1 MKRGKSGVAIAVIL
15 VAAML
20 LTFAFAAC
28 QVQFQL
34 KFVVDGEVYHTID
47 TNGEEA
53 VTLPADPTKDGYI
66 FDGWYWDEDI
76 WAQPFTAESLLTVK
90 LTGNM
95 SVYAKWLNEDVTKRD
110 YAVTFD
116 TMGYGEVE
124 SQRVLYG
131 TLATKP
137 TAPERPG
144 YALVGW
150 YREADLTTVWNFR
163 VDTVTE
169 DTTLY
174 AKWVPSSDAA
184 GCAVIDSGEMTMDGK
199 TLSIELPNA
208 QTTFAFGEQL
218 TVSPYAQYE
227 VSTDLAGKDVI
238 PSATVELEEGDNVFY
253 IQIVSGTGSNR
264 DQYKAVVRRREIY
277 TVTYNF
283 GGGAADATEQVEE
296 DQLAPSKDASREG
309 YTFGG
314 WQHQGEAW
322 DFAADKVVGDMTL
335 TAVWNANGY
344 QVTFD
349 SAGGNEIDA
358 AEVTFG
364 EGFTLEVPTRLG
376 YTFGGWKTEDEV
388 LLTDGEGIGVG
399 AWDIAADTALT
410 ATWTVNTYN
419 IEYNNMDGALNAESN
434 PASYTIEDD
443 DITLAAPT
451 KTGYTFVGWTSDEAG
466 EKQVTTLD
474 TSACEDVE
482 LWAQWTVNSYTATF
496 VADGETVDEVEFTVE
511 DEALTE
517 PTVPSKV
524 GYTGEWQEYD
534 IVADDITVEAVYT
547 AIVYGIEYVGLE
559 DGTHSNESEYTIE
572 RETIVLQDA
581 SRVGYDFVGWYDGE
595 QEVTE
600 IASGSHGDKTLTA
613 KWQAITYTI
622 SYEGLA
628 DGTHSNASE
637 YTIESATIVLQEAS
651 RVGYDFVGWYDG
663 EQEVTEIASG
673 STGDKTLT
681 AKWQAITYTISYDGL
696 MNGTHSNVS
705 EYTIESET
713 IVLQDASRVGYDFVG
728 WYDGEQEVTEIA
740 SGSHGDRTLTA
751 KWQAIGYTI
760 AYEGLADGTHSN
772 VSEYTIESET
782 IVLQDASR
790 VGYDFVGW
798 YDGEQEVTE
807 IASGSTGDKTLT
819 AKWQAI
825 TYTISYDGLMNGTHS
840 NVSEYTIESE
850 TIVLQ
855 DASRVGYDF
864 VGWYDGEQEVTEIA
878 SGSHGDMT
886 LTAKWQAI
894 VYDITYEYD
903 DTIGDVAEGDAL
915 KESYTIEDDFD
926 FISLECFTEG
936 YHFAGWYTEKDLGTG
951 EQVTGVELGTIGDIT
966 VYAHWGLEVYDI
978 TYIGADGVTSTNP
991 VNYTIESETFTITAL
1006 TKVGY
1011 TFDGWF
1017 EDDACEVVADT
1028 TIETGTTGDLVF
1040 YASWTPIEYT
1050 IEYNLYGGGYSGEAS
1065 PGTYTIETGAELVDP
1080 VLDGS
1085 FFVGW
1090 YDAAEG
1096 GAVVTSI
1103 EVGEVG
1109 NKTLY
1114 ARWLTFDSEGGSEIT
1129 GGVSYSADG
1138 VTEPQAP
1145 TLDWYDFGG
1154 WYLDETFEDEY
1165 DFALPSTSMTV
1176 HALWIPTEY
1185 EIEYVLGGGEN
1196 APSNPA
1202 TYNVEDEVVFADAS
1216 REGYTFNGWYGNA
1229 QFTTEQVTGI
1239 TVGSHGK
1246 VTVFASFSIN
1256 QYTISFE
1263 TGGGT
1268 TVSEITQDYG
1278 TAVSAPAQPSKTGYE
1293 FVGWYESAPSEL
1305 YNFTTMPARDF
1316 TLYAAWELVTY
1327 DIIYNLDGGINGA
1340 NPSGYTIESATIE
1353 LADAAK
1359 RGYEFVGWFS
1369 DSGLGVEV
1377 TSIEAGSHG
1386 DVELFA
1392 GWEVIEYDITYH
1404 LPDGATHS
1412 NPDFYTVETDITSFE
1427 DGVKTGYTFDG
1438 WFADADLEQR
1448 VTSYG
1453 GGAIGAIELWAG
1465 FTANEYTVWLDGKE
1479 QAAYTIDFDLGG
1491 AEGNVPA
1498 QVVTAEVG
1506 LTVPEAPQWEGR
1518 VFAGWYDNA
1527 ECEGLPYDF
1536 SGTVTTSRTLYAK
1549 WVVPQGTPVAVGGEY
1564 SAAIDGT
1571 AMHKVSVVPLVS
1583 GNVTLTTTGSIDTI
1597 AWLYDAE
1604 GNLLK
1609 ANDDG
1614 GADGSNF
1621 LIVYNMTAGQEYVLE
1636 FRGYSRAASG
1646 TATLTVAGRTE
1657 AADGGTASDVSGS
1670 KVVTFDGEFTLPVP
1684 AERDNWLFRGWA
1696 DEDGVMYTDAT
1707 GAGIRVW
1714 DKAEETVLVSVWEA
1728 DGFTVSFVTG
1738 QGTPVE
1744 EVVLPYGA
1752 RLDVNEYVTTRD
1764 GYSFVGWFESS
1775 ADADPYDAS
1784 TMPDHDVTLYAKWT
1798 TYNLDNIKYDETLK
1812 AVSSLRTP
1820 TAEDFGATCFDTD
1833 DRQVEVTVSASG
1845 ELVAGT
1851 TVTLRLTATSGGKT
1865 RTATIRDVKV
1875 YGAPTIEVTDRKDYF
1890 NLGDGLSAEWF
1901 GASGADTYGEPTT
1914 IEVYVDGEYAPGD
1927 VVTVVI
1933 DSVDPAGNVT
1943 SESVTDVR
1951 VYGDPTI
1958 EYDISAAGISAFYD
1972 GSEPALGATAAD
1984 SFGEQL
1990 EVETALLAPIPS
2002 GGTATVN
2009 ISGTTLRSYTFTA
2022 LKSGNVKIYTTSSLD
2037 TYGYLYYNGSSVAS
2051 DDDDGDGNN
2060 FSLTYNVTAGREY
2073 TVKVRGHNSGTRG
2086 TATLHVEGAI
2096 ESDDLQLEYS
2106 DEIGSISDLTAYE
2119 GETIDITF
2127 TATDAKGNIS
2137 ALTVEDVKVYGAPV
2151 VEDIAKEDFKVSD
2164 PITVETLGASAT
2176 DTFGEA
2182 ASVTAEA
2189 VEGTQAAGGTMTWR
2203 VTATDAVGN
2212 VTTRDFTVW
2221 VYGDVTIVADDNA
2234 FSNSCEPTPD
2244 TLGVTAKDSFG
2255 TALDVTLNLVEGEL
2269 VGGDEVTYTATATD
2283 AAGNTAT
2290 ETFTF
2295 RVYDVDDIELTYDAF
2310 STDIIKLS
2318 SAGEEFSASATDS
2331 FGEEC
2336 AITVE
2341 RADGGALTAGE
2352 VQSVVVV
2359 ATDAAGNRKVSEPIS
2374 GVSVYDLPVIEYVRD
2389 QWYVEDGEDVT
2400 FNFTATDSFGNEVYA
2415 DVAVEEQTE
2424 DYVYVL
2430 VTATDDAGN
2439 TAAWE
2444 GQLRIVPAGGS
2455 WLVLYVGD
2463 EYFGDSVVEYGENYQ
2478 LPIAGGGYGY
2488 EWSLDGVKLTDEKGN
2503 SLAPWNKT
2511 SGKYTLTASGPILIT
2526 YKVTYVLD
2534 GGVNAASN
2542 PSSYTVLTLGGAGGS
2557 IALADPNKVLLDYA
2571 SNGDGSFEVTQ
2582 NIYTFLG
2589 WYKDASFEQEVT
2601 SLTLDLGDVTL
2612 YAKWSEPVLQ
2622 TSTVQVYT
2630 REGDYI
2636 YFGEYPQTLKADN
2649 VTVGDVADE
2658 DGYYLGSDGERYAK
2672 VVADPDDSGYTFSDG
2687 SAVTEGSTYYFKVE
2701 PIRWR
2706 ILSESDGSAFILADG
2721 IIANKAYDAGED
2733 NNYKNSDIRA
2743 WLNGEFLNTAFG
2755 EVAQSLIEMTEVD
2768 NSVYSTGYS
2777 SNQYACENTFDKVFL
2792 LSYREVVNS
2801 DYGFSSNSSTYDTA
2815 RRMTVSDYARST
2827 GAYMYTG
2834 SDYFGCG
2841 YWWLRSPGNYKSFF
2855 ARYVYRHGGYVSDG
2869 YFGSVYR
2876 DGNGVVPALNINIL

>member
-376 YTFGGWKTEDEV
+376 YTFGGWKTEDEA
-388 LLTDGEGIGVG
+388 LLTDGEGVGVG

-419 IEYNNMDGALNAESN
+419 IEYKNMDGALNAESN

-451 KTGYTFVGWTSDEAG
+451 KTGYTFVGWTSDESG
-466 EKQVTTLD
+466 EEAVTTLD

-559 DGTHSNESEYTIE
+559 DGTHSNASEYTIE
-572 RETIVLQDA
+572 SATIVLQDA
-581 SRVGYDFVGWYDGE
+581 SRVGYDFVGWYDDE
-595 QEVTE
+595 QKVTE
-600 IASGSHGDKTLTA
+600 IASGS
-613 KWQAITYTI
+613 Y
-622 SYEGLA
+622 
-628 DGTHSNASE
+628 
-637 YTIESATIVLQEAS
+637 
-651 RVGYDFVGWYDG
+651 
-663 EQEVTEIASG
+663 
-673 STGDKTLT
+673 
-681 AKWQAITYTISYDGL
+681 
-696 MNGTHSNVS
+696 
-705 EYTIESET
+705 
-713 IVLQDASRVGYDFVG
+713 
-728 WYDGEQEVTEIA
+728 
-740 SGSHGDRTLTA
+740 GDR
-751 KWQAIGYTI
+751 
-760 AYEGLADGTHSN
+760 
-772 VSEYTIESET
+772 
-782 IVLQDASR
+782 
-790 VGYDFVGW
+790 
-798 YDGEQEVTE
+798 
-807 IASGSTGDKTLT
+807 
-819 AKWQAI
+819 
-825 TYTISYDGLMNGTHS
+825 
-840 NVSEYTIESE
+840 
-850 TIVLQ
+850 
-855 DASRVGYDF
+855 
-864 VGWYDGEQEVTEIA
+864 
-878 SGSHGDMT
+878 T

-991 VNYTIESETFTITAL
+991 VNYTIESETFTIAAL

-1096 GAVVTSI
+1096 GALVTSI

-1239 TVGSHGK
+1239 AKGSHGK

-1293 FVGWYESAPSEL
+1293 FVGWYESDPSEL
-1305 YNFTTMPARDF
+1305 YVFTTMPARDF

-1327 DIIYNLDGGINGA
+1327 DIVYNLDGGVNGA

-1353 LADAAK
+1353 LADATK
-1359 RGYEFVGWFS
+1359 RGYEFLGWFS

-1377 TSIEAGSHG
+1377 TSIEAGSYG
-1386 DVELFA
+1386 DIELFA

-1404 LPDGATHS
+1404 LPDGATHA
-1412 NPDFYTVETDITSFE
+1412 NPETYTVETDITSFE
-1427 DGVKTGYTFDG
+1427 GGVKTGYTFDG

-1536 SGTVTTSRTLYAK
+1536 SGTVTSSRTLYAK

-1752 RLDVNEYVTTRD
+1752 RLDVNEYVTARD

-1812 AVSSLRTP
+1812 SVSSLRTP

-1851 TVTLRLTATSGGKT
+1851 TVTLRLTATAGGKT

-1933 DSVDPAGNVT
+1933 DSVDPAGNVM

-1951 VYGDPTI
+1951 VYGAPTI

-1972 GSEPALGATAAD
+1972 GSEPALGAIAMD

-1990 EVETALLAPIPS
+1990 EVETALFDPIPS

-2022 LKSGNVKIYTTSSLD
+2022 LKSGDVKIYTTSSLD
-2037 TYGYLYYNGSSVAS
+2037 TYGYLYYNGTSVAS
-2051 DDDDGDGNN
+2051 SNGYFVVGKDFG
-2060 FSLTYNVTAGREY
+2060 LTYNVTAGKEY
-2073 TVKVRGHNSGTRG
+2073 TVKVRGYTSGESG

-2096 ESDDLQLEYS
+2096 ESDDLQLEY
-2106 DEIGSISDLTAYE
+2106 GSISDLTAYA
-2119 GETIDITF
+2119 GQTIGITF
-2127 TATDAKGNIS
+2127 TATDAKGNVS
-2137 ALTVEDVKVYGAPV
+2137 ALTVEDVKVYGAPA

-2164 PITVETLGASAT
+2164 PITVEMLGASAT

-2182 ASVTAEA
+2182 ASVTVEA
-2189 VEGTQAAGGTMTWR
+2189 VEGTQIAGGTMTWR
-2203 VTATDAVGN
+2203 VSATDAVGN

-2221 VYGDVTIVADDNA
+2221 VYGDVTIVAEDNA
-2234 FSNSCEPTPD
+2234 FSNSYEPTPD
-2244 TLGVTAKDSFG
+2244 ALGVTAKDSFG
-2255 TALDVTLNLVEGEL
+2255 TALDVTLGLVDGGL

-2310 STDIIKLS
+2310 STNIIKLS

-2336 AITVE
+2336 AIAIE
-2341 RADGGALTAGE
+2341 SADGGALTAGE

-2424 DYVYVL
+2424 DYIYVL

-2439 TAAWE
+2439 TATWE
-2444 GQLRIVPAGGS
+2444 GQLTILSEPRSYLILTVDGEQ
-2455 WLVLYVGD
+2455 VG
-2463 EYFGDSVVEYGENYQ
+2463 YATVKSGEAYQ
-2478 LPIAGGGYGY
+2478 LPTLPGYDFRG
-2488 EWSLDGVKLTDEKGN
+2488 WQLDGADVTDESGN
-2503 SLAPWNKT
+2503 SLAPWDKA
-2511 SGKYTLTASGPILIT
+2511 SGAYTLTADADLIT
-2526 YKVTYVLD
+2526 YAVTYDLD
-2534 GGVNAASN
+2534 GGVNAESN
-2542 PSSYTVLTLGGAGGS
+2542 QLSYTILTLGGADGS
-2557 IALADPNKVLLDYA
+2557 IALADPSKKGEILSYT
-2571 SNGDGSFEVTQ
+2571 SNGDGSFEVAQ
-2582 NIYTFLG
+2582 NVYTFLG
-2589 WYKDASFEQEVT
+2589 WYKDPSFEQKVT

-2612 YAKWSEPVLQ
+2612 YAKWSDQPTAQ
-2622 TSTVQVYT
+2622 TEMVQVVYT

-2636 YFGEYPQTLKADN
+2636 YFGEYPQTLKADD

-2672 VVADPDDSGYTFSDG
+2672 VVADPNERDYTFSNG
-2687 SAVTEGSTYYFKVE
+2687 SKVTEGSTYYFKVE

-2721 IIANKAYDAGED
+2721 IIANHYYHHTSSSTTIEGETVYA
-2733 NNYKNSDIRA
+2733 NNYKHSDIRE

-2755 EVAQSLIEMTEVD
+2755 EVAQGIIETTEVD
-2768 NSVYSTGYS
+2768 NSVYSTRYN
-2777 SNQYACENTFDKVFL
+2777 SNLCACENTFDKVFL
-2792 LSYREVVNS
+2792 LSRREATNS
-2801 DYGFSSNSSTYDTA
+2801 EYGFSSDYDDDTA
-2815 RRMTVSDYARST
+2815 RQMTVSDYARST
-2827 GAYMYTG
+2827 GAYMFQSWKG
-2834 SDYFGCG
+2834 FDCG
-2841 YWWLRSPGNYKSFF
+2841 YWWLRSPY
-2855 ARYVYRHGGYVSDG
+2855 GGDSYNASHVDYYGRADSD
-2869 YFGSVYR
+2869 YFGSVYKG
-2876 DGNGVVPALNINIL
+2876 DYGVVPALNIIL

>member
-1 MKRGKSGVAIAVIL
+1 MKRTKSRVAIAVVL
-15 VAAML
+15 AAAML

-364 EGFTLEVPTRLG
+364 EEFTLEVPTRLG
-376 YTFGGWKTEDEV
+376 YTFGGWKTEDEA
-388 LLTDGEGIGVG
+388 LLTDGEGVGVG

-419 IEYNNMDGALNAESN
+419 IEYNNMGGALNAESN

-466 EKQVTTLD
+466 EEAVTTLD

-524 GYTGEWQEYD
+524 GYTGKWEEYD

-559 DGTHSNESEYTIE
+559 D
-572 RETIVLQDA
+572 
-581 SRVGYDFVGWYDGE
+581 
-595 QEVTE
+595 
-600 IASGSHGDKTLTA
+600 
-613 KWQAITYTI
+613 
-622 SYEGLA
+622 
-628 DGTHSNASE
+628 
-637 YTIESATIVLQEAS
+637 
-651 RVGYDFVGWYDG
+651 
-663 EQEVTEIASG
+663 
-673 STGDKTLT
+673 
-681 AKWQAITYTISYDGL
+681 
-696 MNGTHSNVS
+696 GTHSNVS

-751 KWQAIGYTI
+751 KWQAI
-760 AYEGLADGTHSN
+760 
-772 VSEYTIESET
+772 
-782 IVLQDASR
+782 
-790 VGYDFVGW
+790 
-798 YDGEQEVTE
+798 
-807 IASGSTGDKTLT
+807 
-819 AKWQAI
+819 
-825 TYTISYDGLMNGTHS
+825 
-840 NVSEYTIESE
+840 
-850 TIVLQ
+850 
-855 DASRVGYDF
+855 
-864 VGWYDGEQEVTEIA
+864 
-878 SGSHGDMT
+878 
-886 LTAKWQAI
+886 

-903 DTIGDVAEGDAL
+903 DTIGDVAEGGAL

-991 VNYTIESETFTITAL
+991 VNYTIESETFTIAAL

-1065 PGTYTIETGAELVDP
+1065 PDTYTIETGAELVDP

-1096 GAVVTSI
+1096 GALVTSI

-1293 FVGWYESAPSEL
+1293 FVGWYESDPSEL
-1305 YNFTTMPARDF
+1305 YVFTTIPARDVRL
-1316 TLYAAWELVTY
+1316 TAAWSLVTY
-1327 DIIYNLDGGINGA
+1327 DIIYNLDGGVNGA

-1353 LADAAK
+1353 LADATK

-1386 DVELFA
+1386 DIELFA

-1404 LPDGATHS
+1404 LPDGATHA
-1412 NPDFYTVETDITSFE
+1412 NPETYTVETDITSFE
-1427 DGVKTGYTFDG
+1427 GGVKTGYTFDG

-1506 LTVPEAPQWEGR
+1506 LMVPEAPQWEGR

-1738 QGTPVE
+1738 QGSPVE

-1951 VYGDPTI
+1951 VYGTPTI

-1972 GSEPALGATAAD
+1972 GSEPALGATATD

-2002 GGTATVN
+2002 VGTATVN
-2009 ISGTTLRSYTFTA
+2009 INGTTLRSYTFTA

-2073 TVKVRGHNSGTRG
+2073 TVKVKGYDSGERG

-2106 DEIGSISDLTAYE
+2106 DESGSISDLTAYE

-2127 TATDAKGNIS
+2127 TATDAKGNVS
-2137 ALTVEDVKVYGAPV
+2137 VLTVEDVKVYGAPV

-2203 VTATDAVGN
+2203 VSATDAVGN

-2221 VYGDVTIVADDNA
+2221 VYGDVTIAAEDNA
-2234 FSNSCEPTPD
+2234 FSNSYEPTPD
-2244 TLGVTAKDSFG
+2244 ALGVTAKDSFG
-2255 TALDVTLNLVEGEL
+2255 TALDVTLGLVEGEL

-2283 AAGNTAT
+2283 AAGNVAT

-2310 STDIIKLS
+2310 STNIIKLS

-2341 RADGGALTAGE
+2341 SADGGALVAGE

-2359 ATDAAGNRKVSEPIS
+2359 ATDAAGNRKVGEPIS
-2374 GVSVYDLPVIEYVRD
+2374 GISVYDLPVIEYVRD

-2400 FNFTATDSFGNEVYA
+2400 FNFTAKDSFGNEVYA
-2415 DVAVEEQTE
+2415 DVAVEEETE

-2439 TAAWE
+2439 TATWE

-2463 EYFGDSVVEYGENYQ
+2463 EYIGDSVVEYGENYQ

-2503 SLAPWNKT
+2503 SLAPWDKT
-2511 SGKYTLTASGPILIT
+2511 SGKYTLTADAVPIT
-2526 YKVTYVLD
+2526 YAVNYDLD

-2542 PSSYTVLTLGGAGGS
+2542 PSSYTVLTLGGADGS
-2557 IALADPNKVLLDYA
+2557 IALSDPSKVEMSYTY
-2571 SNGDGSFEVTQ
+2571 NGEGSFEVTQ
-2582 NIYTFLG
+2582 NVYTFLG
-2589 WYKDASFEQEVT
+2589 WYKDSSFEQKVT
-2601 SLTLDLGDVTL
+2601 ALTLDLGDVTL
-2612 YAKWSEPVLQ
+2612 YAKWSEPVPQ
-2622 TSTVQVYT
+2622 TETKQYVRVDENNEMYEQG
-2630 REGDYI
+2630 EYI
-2636 YFGEYPQTLKADN
+2636 LFGCYPQTLKTDN
-2649 VTVGDVADE
+2649 VMVGDVADE

-2672 VVADPDDSGYTFSDG
+2672 VVADPYGIGYTFSDG
-2687 SAVTEGSTYYFKVE
+2687 SAVTDGNTYYFKVE

-2721 IIANKAYDAGED
+2721 IIANKAYDAGRN

-2755 EVAQSLIEMTEVD
+2755 EVAQGLIETTEVD
-2768 NSVYSTGYS
+2768 NSEYSTGYS

-2792 LSYREVVNS
+2792 LSYREVTNS
-2801 DYGFSSNSSTYDTA
+2801 AYGFSSDDVDYDAA

-2827 GAYMYTG
+2827 GAIINT
-2834 SDYFGCG
+2834 SSYFGCG
-2841 YWWLRSPGNYKSFF
+2841 HWWLRSPSNDYSNCARGVNYRG
-2855 ARYVYRHGGYVSDG
+2855 AADANIYYYVGGDYGGGGD
-2869 YFGSVYR
+2869 
-2876 DGNGVVPALNINIL
+2876 GVVPALNIIL

>member
-1 MKRGKSGVAIAVIL
+1 M
-15 VAAML
+15 
-20 LTFAFAAC
+20 
-28 QVQFQL
+28 
-34 KFVVDGEVYHTID
+34 
-47 TNGEEA
+47 
-53 VTLPADPTKDGYI
+53 
-66 FDGWYWDEDI
+66 
-76 WAQPFTAESLLTVK
+76 
-90 LTGNM
+90 
-95 SVYAKWLNEDVTKRD
+95 
-110 YAVTFD
+110 
-116 TMGYGEVE
+116 
-124 SQRVLYG
+124 
-131 TLATKP
+131 
-137 TAPERPG
+137 
-144 YALVGW
+144 
-150 YREADLTTVWNFR
+150 
-163 VDTVTE
+163 
-169 DTTLY
+169 
-174 AKWVPSSDAA
+174 
-184 GCAVIDSGEMTMDGK
+184 
-199 TLSIELPNA
+199 
-208 QTTFAFGEQL
+208 
-218 TVSPYAQYE
+218 
-227 VSTDLAGKDVI
+227 
-238 PSATVELEEGDNVFY
+238 
-253 IQIVSGTGSNR
+253 
-264 DQYKAVVRRREIY
+264 
-277 TVTYNF
+277 
-283 GGGAADATEQVEE
+283 
-296 DQLAPSKDASREG
+296 
-309 YTFGG
+309 
-314 WQHQGEAW
+314 
-322 DFAADKVVGDMTL
+322 
-335 TAVWNANGY
+335 
-344 QVTFD
+344 
-349 SAGGNEIDA
+349 
-358 AEVTFG
+358 TFG
-364 EGFTLEVPTRLG
+364 EEFTLEVPTRLG

-388 LLTDGEGIGVG
+388 LLTDGEGVGVG

-419 IEYNNMDGALNAESN
+419 IEYKNLDGALNAESN

-443 DITLAAPT
+443 DITLAVPT

-466 EKQVTTLD
+466 EEQVTTLD

-524 GYTGEWQEYD
+524 GYTGEWEEYD
-534 IVADDITVEAVYT
+534 IVAEDITVEAVYT

-559 DGTHSNESEYTIE
+559 DGTHSNVSEYTIE
-572 RETIVLQDA
+572 SATIVLQEA
-581 SRVGYDFVGWYDGE
+581 SRVGYNFVGWYDGE

-600 IASGSHGDKTLTA
+600 IASGSHGDK
-613 KWQAITYTI
+613 
-622 SYEGLA
+622 
-628 DGTHSNASE
+628 
-637 YTIESATIVLQEAS
+637 
-651 RVGYDFVGWYDG
+651 
-663 EQEVTEIASG
+663 
-673 STGDKTLT
+673 
-681 AKWQAITYTISYDGL
+681 
-696 MNGTHSNVS
+696 
-705 EYTIESET
+705 
-713 IVLQDASRVGYDFVG
+713 
-728 WYDGEQEVTEIA
+728 
-740 SGSHGDRTLTA
+740 
-751 KWQAIGYTI
+751 
-760 AYEGLADGTHSN
+760 
-772 VSEYTIESET
+772 
-782 IVLQDASR
+782 
-790 VGYDFVGW
+790 
-798 YDGEQEVTE
+798 
-807 IASGSTGDKTLT
+807 
-819 AKWQAI
+819 
-825 TYTISYDGLMNGTHS
+825 
-840 NVSEYTIESE
+840 
-850 TIVLQ
+850 
-855 DASRVGYDF
+855 
-864 VGWYDGEQEVTEIA
+864 
-878 SGSHGDMT
+878 T

-1096 GAVVTSI
+1096 GALVTSI

-1239 TVGSHGK
+1239 AKGSHGK

-1293 FVGWYESAPSEL
+1293 FVGWYESDPSEL
-1305 YNFTTMPARDF
+1305 YVFTTIPARDVRL
-1316 TLYAAWELVTY
+1316 TAAWSLVTY
-1327 DIIYNLDGGINGA
+1327 DIIYNLDGGVNGS

-1353 LADAAK
+1353 LADATK

-1386 DVELFA
+1386 DIELFA

-1404 LPDGATHS
+1404 LPDGATHA
-1412 NPDFYTVETDITSFE
+1412 NPETYTVETDITSFE
-1427 DGVKTGYTFDG
+1427 GGVKTGYTFDG

-1498 QVVTAEVG
+1498 QVGTAEVG

-1583 GNVTLTTTGSIDTI
+1583 GNVTLTTTGGIDTI

-1646 TATLTVAGRTE
+1646 TATFTVAGRTE

-1752 RLDVNEYVTTRD
+1752 RLDVNEYVTARD

-1851 TVTLRLTATSGGKT
+1851 TVTLRLTATAGEKT
-1865 RTATIRDVKV
+1865 RTATIRDVNV
-1875 YGAPTIEVTDRKDYF
+1875 YGAPTLEVTDRKDYF

-1943 SESVTDVR
+1943 SESVENVR
-1951 VYGDPTI
+1951 VYGAPTI

-1984 SFGEQL
+1984 SFGQQL
-1990 EVETALLAPIPS
+1990 EVETDLGAALTP
-2002 GGTATVN
+2002 
-2009 ISGTTLRSYTFTA
+2009 
-2022 LKSGNVKIYTTSSLD
+2022 
-2037 TYGYLYYNGSSVAS
+2037 
-2051 DDDDGDGNN
+2051 
-2060 FSLTYNVTAGREY
+2060 GR
-2073 TVKVRGHNSGTRG
+2073 
-2086 TATLHVEGAI
+2086 
-2096 ESDDLQLEYS
+2096 Q
-2106 DEIGSISDLTAYE
+2106 
-2119 GETIDITF
+2119 IDITF
-2127 TATDAKGNIS
+2127 TATDAKGNVS

-2151 VEDIAKEDFKVSD
+2151 VEDIAKDDFKVSD
-2164 PITVETLGASAT
+2164 SITVETLGASAT

-2203 VTATDAVGN
+2203 VSATDVVGN

-2221 VYGDVTIVADDNA
+2221 VYGNVTIAAEDNA
-2234 FSNSCEPTPD
+2234 FSNSYEPTPD
-2244 TLGVTAKDSFG
+2244 ALGVTAKDSFG
-2255 TALDVTLNLVEGEL
+2255 TALDVTLGFVEGEL

-2295 RVYDVDDIELTYDAF
+2295 RVYDVDDIKLTYDAF
-2310 STDIIKLS
+2310 STNIIKLS

-2336 AITVE
+2336 AIAIE
-2341 RADGGALTAGE
+2341 SADGGALTAGE

-2359 ATDAAGNRKVSEPIS
+2359 ATDVAGNRKVSEPIS

-2389 QWYVEDGEDVT
+2389 QWYVEDDEDVT
-2400 FNFTATDSFGNEVYA
+2400 FNFTAKDSFGNEVYA

-2439 TAAWE
+2439 TATWE
-2444 GQLRIVPAGGS
+2444 GQLTILSEPRSYLILNVDGEQVGYATVKSGEDYTLYSVP
-2455 WLVLYVGD
+2455 
-2463 EYFGDSVVEYGENYQ
+2463 
-2478 LPIAGGGYGY
+2478 GYSY
-2488 EWSLDGVKLTDEKGN
+2488 EWSLDGVKLTDENGN
-2503 SLAPWNKT
+2503 SLAPWDKA
-2511 SGKYTLTASGPILIT
+2511 SGAYTLTADGDLIT
-2526 YKVTYVLD
+2526 YTLEYDLD

-2542 PSSYTVLTLGGAGGS
+2542 PSSYTVLTLGGADGS
-2557 IALADPNKVLLDYA
+2557 IALADPSKVGEILDYT
-2571 SNGDGSFEVTQ
+2571 SNGDGSFEVTR
-2582 NIYTFLG
+2582 NVYTFLG

-2612 YAKWSEPVLQ
+2612 YAKWGESVSQ

-2636 YFGEYPQTLKADN
+2636 YFGEYPQTIKADD

-2672 VVADPDDSGYTFSDG
+2672 VVADQHVSGYTFSDG
-2687 SAVTEGSTYYFKVE
+2687 SKVTSGNTYYFKVE
-2701 PIRWR
+2701 HIRWR

-2721 IIANKAYDAGED
+2721 IIANKAYDAGD
-2733 NNYKNSDIRA
+2733 NNNYKNSDIRA
-2743 WLNGEFLNTAFG
+2743 WLNGEFLNGAFG
-2755 EVAQSLIEMTEVD
+2755 EVAQSLIETTEVD
-2768 NSVYSTGYS
+2768 NSAYSTGNS
-2777 SNQYACENTFDKVFL
+2777 SNKYACENTFDKVFL
-2792 LSYREVVNS
+2792 LSYREVANS
-2801 DYGFSSNSSTYDTA
+2801 DYGFASIPSIYDTA

-2827 GAYMYTG
+2827 GAYMST
-2834 SDYFGCG
+2834 SSSYFGCG
-2841 YWWLRSPGNYKSFF
+2841 YWWLRSPHDYGSHY
-2855 ARYVYRHGGYVSDG
+2855 ARGVDNHGGAGSNHIVNSDN
-2869 YFGSVYR
+2869 Y
-2876 DGNGVVPALNINIL
+2876 GVVPALNIIL

>member
-388 LLTDGEGIGVG
+388 LLTDGEGVGVG

-419 IEYNNMDGALNAESN
+419 IEYKNMDGALNAESN

-466 EKQVTTLD
+466 EEAVTTLD

-524 GYTGEWQEYD
+524 GYTGKWEEYD
-534 IVADDITVEAVYT
+534 IVADDITVEADYT

-559 DGTHSNESEYTIE
+559 
-572 RETIVLQDA
+572 
-581 SRVGYDFVGWYDGE
+581 
-595 QEVTE
+595 
-600 IASGSHGDKTLTA
+600 
-613 KWQAITYTI
+613 
-622 SYEGLA
+622 

-673 STGDKTLT
+673 S
-681 AKWQAITYTISYDGL
+681 
-696 MNGTHSNVS
+696 
-705 EYTIESET
+705 
-713 IVLQDASRVGYDFVG
+713 
-728 WYDGEQEVTEIA
+728 
-740 SGSHGDRTLTA
+740 HGDR
-751 KWQAIGYTI
+751 
-760 AYEGLADGTHSN
+760 
-772 VSEYTIESET
+772 
-782 IVLQDASR
+782 
-790 VGYDFVGW
+790 
-798 YDGEQEVTE
+798 
-807 IASGSTGDKTLT
+807 
-819 AKWQAI
+819 
-825 TYTISYDGLMNGTHS
+825 
-840 NVSEYTIESE
+840 
-850 TIVLQ
+850 
-855 DASRVGYDF
+855 
-864 VGWYDGEQEVTEIA
+864 
-878 SGSHGDMT
+878 T

-991 VNYTIESETFTITAL
+991 VNYTIESETFTIAAL

-1096 GAVVTSI
+1096 GALVTSI

-1202 TYNVEDEVVFADAS
+1202 TYNVEDEVVFADAY

-1239 TVGSHGK
+1239 AKGSHGK
-1246 VTVFASFSIN
+1246 VTIFASFSIN

-1293 FVGWYESAPSEL
+1293 FVGWYESDPSEL
-1305 YNFTTMPARDF
+1305 YVFTTIPARDVRL
-1316 TLYAAWELVTY
+1316 TAAWSLVTY
-1327 DIIYNLDGGINGA
+1327 DIIYNLDGGANGA

-1353 LADAAK
+1353 LADATK
-1359 RGYEFVGWFS
+1359 RGYEFLGWFS

-1377 TSIEAGSHG
+1377 TSIEAGSYG

-1404 LPDGATHS
+1404 LPDGATHV
-1412 NPDFYTVETDITSFE
+1412 NPETYTVETDITSFE

-1438 WFADADLEQR
+1438 WFADADLEQS

-1571 AMHKVSVVPLVS
+1571 SMHKVSVVPLVS

-1597 AWLYDAE
+1597 AWLYGAE

-1798 TYNLDNIKYDETLK
+1798 TYNLDNIKYDEAIK

-1833 DRQVEVTVSASG
+1833 GRQVEVTVSASG

-1851 TVTLRLTATSGGKT
+1851 TVTLRLTAASGGKT
-1865 RTATIRDVKV
+1865 RTATIRDAKV
-1875 YGAPTIEVTDRKDYF
+1875 YGAPTLEVTDRKDYF
-1890 NLGDGLSAEWF
+1890 NLEDGLTAEWF

-1933 DSVDPAGNVT
+1933 DSVDSAGNVT

-1951 VYGDPTI
+1951 VYGAPTI

-1972 GSEPALGATAAD
+1972 GSSPALGATAAD
-1984 SFGEQL
+1984 SFGQQL
-1990 EVETALLAPIPS
+1990 EVVTELTGGIVS

-2009 ISGTTLRSYTFTA
+2009 INGTTLREYTFTA

-2073 TVKVRGHNSGTRG
+2073 TVKVRGYNSGESG

-2096 ESDDLQLEYS
+2096 ESDDLQLQLEYP
-2106 DEIGSISDLTAYE
+2106 DVTVCV
-2119 GETIDITF
+2119 GEMIDITF
-2127 TATDAKGNIS
+2127 TATDAKGNVS

-2151 VEDIAKEDFKVSD
+2151 VEDIAKDDFKVSD

-2203 VTATDAVGN
+2203 VSATDAVGN
-2212 VTTRDFTVW
+2212 VTTRDFTVL
-2221 VYGDVTIVADDNA
+2221 VYGDVTIVAEDNV
-2234 FSNSCEPTPD
+2234 FSNSYEPTPD
-2244 TLGVTAKDSFG
+2244 ALGVTAKDSFG
-2255 TALDVTLNLVEGEL
+2255 TALDVTLGLVDGGL
-2269 VGGDEVTYTATATD
+2269 VGGDEVTYAAIATD

-2310 STDIIKLS
+2310 STNIIKLS
-2318 SAGEEFSASATDS
+2318 SAGEEFSASAADS

-2341 RADGGALTAGE
+2341 RAYGGALVAGE
-2352 VQSVVVV
+2352 VQSVVIV
-2359 ATDAAGNRKVSEPIS
+2359 ATDAAGNRKVGEPIAS
-2374 GVSVYDLPVIEYVRD
+2374 ISVYDLPTIEYVRD

-2400 FNFTATDSFGNEVYA
+2400 FNFTAYDSFGYEVYA
-2415 DVAVEEQTE
+2415 SVNVEEETN
-2424 DYVYVL
+2424 DYIYVL

-2439 TAAWE
+2439 TATWE
-2444 GQLRIVPAGGS
+2444 GQLT
-2455 WLVLYVGD
+2455 VLSEPRSYLILTVDGEQVG
-2463 EYFGDSVVEYGENYQ
+2463 FATVKSGENYT
-2478 LPIAGGGYGY
+2478 LYSEPGYSY
-2488 EWSLDGVKLTDEKGN
+2488 EWSLDGVKLTDENGN
-2503 SLAPWNKT
+2503 SLAPWDKA
-2511 SGKYTLTASGPILIT
+2511 SGVYTLTADADLIT
-2526 YKVTYVLD
+2526 YAVTYNLD
-2534 GGVNAASN
+2534 GGVNATSN
-2542 PSSYTVLTLGGAGGS
+2542 PTSYTVLTLGGTDGS
-2557 IALADPNKVLLDYA
+2557 IALAAPNKVLFDYA
-2571 SNGDGSFEVTQ
+2571 SNGDGSIEVTQ
-2582 NIYTFLG
+2582 NVYTFLG
-2589 WYKDASFEQEVT
+2589 WYKDALFEQKVT

-2612 YAKWSEPVLQ
+2612 YAKWSEQPAEVQ
-2622 TSTVQVYT
+2622 TETKQYVRVNKNN
-2630 REGDYI
+2630 EGDAQGEYI
-2636 YFGEYPQTLKADN
+2636 LFGWYPQTIKSSE

-2672 VVADPDDSGYTFSDG
+2672 EVANPAVWTGYTFSDG
-2687 SAVTEGSTYYFKVE
+2687 SAVTSRNTYYFKVE

-2721 IIANKAYDAGED
+2721 IIANYYYHHTDSSTTIEGETVYA
-2733 NNYKNSDIRA
+2733 NNYKHSDIRA
-2743 WLNGEFLNTAFG
+2743 WLNGEFLNAAFG
-2755 EVAQSLIEMTEVD
+2755 EIAQSLIETTEVD

-2777 SNQYACENTFDKVFL
+2777 SNPYACKNTLDKVFL
-2792 LSYREVVNS
+2792 LSYREAVNS
-2801 DYGFSSNSSTYDTA
+2801 EYGFSSDRGYDAA

-2827 GAYMYTG
+2827 GAYMDT
-2834 SDYFGCG
+2834 SSSYFGCG
-2841 YWWLRSPGNYKSFF
+2841 IWWLRSPRSSESDLASN
-2855 ARYVYRHGGYVSDG
+2855 VYNHGMLDHLYSSVSND
-2869 YFGSVYR
+2869 
-2876 DGNGVVPALNINIL
+2876 NLGVVPALNITL

>member
-1 MKRGKSGVAIAVIL
+1 MKRTKSSVAIAVVL
-15 VAAML
+15 AAAML
-20 LTFAFAAC
+20 LMFAFAAC

-364 EGFTLEVPTRLG
+364 EEFTLEVPTRLG
-376 YTFGGWKTEDEV
+376 YTFGGWKTEDEA
-388 LLTDGEGIGVG
+388 LLTDGEGVGVG

-451 KTGYTFVGWTSDEAG
+451 KTGYTFVGWTSDETG
-466 EKQVTTLD
+466 EEAVTTLD

-496 VADGETVDEVEFTVE
+496 VAGGETVDEVEFTVE

-534 IVADDITVEAVYT
+534 IVAGDITIDAVYT

-559 DGTHSNESEYTIE
+559 DGTHSNVSEYTIE
-572 RETIVLQDA
+572 SETIVLQDA
-581 SRVGYDFVGWYDGE
+581 NRVGYDFVGWYDGE

-600 IASGSHGDKTLTA
+600 IASGSHGDK
-613 KWQAITYTI
+613 
-622 SYEGLA
+622 
-628 DGTHSNASE
+628 
-637 YTIESATIVLQEAS
+637 
-651 RVGYDFVGWYDG
+651 
-663 EQEVTEIASG
+663 
-673 STGDKTLT
+673 
-681 AKWQAITYTISYDGL
+681 
-696 MNGTHSNVS
+696 
-705 EYTIESET
+705 
-713 IVLQDASRVGYDFVG
+713 
-728 WYDGEQEVTEIA
+728 
-740 SGSHGDRTLTA
+740 
-751 KWQAIGYTI
+751 
-760 AYEGLADGTHSN
+760 
-772 VSEYTIESET
+772 
-782 IVLQDASR
+782 
-790 VGYDFVGW
+790 
-798 YDGEQEVTE
+798 
-807 IASGSTGDKTLT
+807 
-819 AKWQAI
+819 
-825 TYTISYDGLMNGTHS
+825 
-840 NVSEYTIESE
+840 
-850 TIVLQ
+850 
-855 DASRVGYDF
+855 
-864 VGWYDGEQEVTEIA
+864 
-878 SGSHGDMT
+878 T

-991 VNYTIESETFTITAL
+991 VNYTIESETFTIAAL

-1080 VLDGS
+1080 VLNGS

-1096 GAVVTSI
+1096 GALVTSI

-1129 GGVSYSADG
+1129 GGVSYSVDG

-1165 DFALPSTSMTV
+1165 DFALPSASMTV

-1239 TVGSHGK
+1239 AKGSHGK

-1268 TVSEITQDYG
+1268 TVSELTQDYG

-1293 FVGWYESAPSEL
+1293 FVGWYESDPSEL
-1305 YNFTTMPARDF
+1305 YVFTTIPARDVRL
-1316 TLYAAWELVTY
+1316 TAAWSLVTY
-1327 DIIYNLDGGINGA
+1327 DIIYNLDGGVNGA

-1353 LADAAK
+1353 LADATK

-1377 TSIEAGSHG
+1377 TSIEVGSHG
-1386 DVELFA
+1386 DIELFA

-1404 LPDGATHS
+1404 LPDGAMHA
-1412 NPDFYTVETDITSFE
+1412 NPETYTVETDITSFE

-1614 GADGSNF
+1614 GADGKNF

-1845 ELVAGT
+1845 ELDAGT

-1990 EVETALLAPIPS
+1990 EVETDLGAALTP
-2002 GGTATVN
+2002 
-2009 ISGTTLRSYTFTA
+2009 
-2022 LKSGNVKIYTTSSLD
+2022 
-2037 TYGYLYYNGSSVAS
+2037 
-2051 DDDDGDGNN
+2051 
-2060 FSLTYNVTAGREY
+2060 GR
-2073 TVKVRGHNSGTRG
+2073 
-2086 TATLHVEGAI
+2086 
-2096 ESDDLQLEYS
+2096 Q
-2106 DEIGSISDLTAYE
+2106 
-2119 GETIDITF
+2119 IDITF
-2127 TATDAKGNIS
+2127 TATDAKGNVS

-2189 VEGTQAAGGTMTWR
+2189 VEGTQVAGGTMTWR
-2203 VTATDAVGN
+2203 VSATDAVGN

-2221 VYGDVTIVADDNA
+2221 VYGDVTVEAEDNA
-2234 FSNSCEPTPD
+2234 FSNSYEPTPD
-2244 TLGVTAKDSFG
+2244 ALGVTAKDSFG
-2255 TALDVTLNLVEGEL
+2255 TALDVTLGLVEGEL

-2295 RVYDVDDIELTYDAF
+2295 RVYDVDDIVLTYDAF
-2310 STDIIKLS
+2310 STNIIKLS

-2336 AITVE
+2336 AITIE

-2389 QWYVEDGEDVT
+2389 QWYVEDDEDVT

-2424 DYVYVL
+2424 AYVYVL

-2439 TAAWE
+2439 TATWE
-2444 GQLRIVPAGGS
+2444 GQLTILSEPRSYLILTVDGEQ
-2455 WLVLYVGD
+2455 VG
-2463 EYFGDSVVEYGENYQ
+2463 FATVKSGEAYQ
-2478 LPIAGGGYGY
+2478 LPTLPGYDFRG
-2488 EWSLDGVKLTDEKGN
+2488 WQLNGVDVTDESGN
-2503 SLAPWNKT
+2503 SLAPWDKA
-2511 SGKYTLTASGPILIT
+2511 SGVYTLTAEGDLIT
-2526 YKVTYVLD
+2526 YAVIYDLD

-2542 PSSYTVLTLGGAGGS
+2542 PSSYTVLTLGGADGS
-2557 IALADPNKVLLDYA
+2557 IALSAPSKVEILSYT
-2571 SNGDGSFEVTQ
+2571 SNGDGSFEVAQ
-2582 NIYTFLG
+2582 NVYTFLG
-2589 WYKDASFEQEVT
+2589 WYKDASFEQKVD
-2601 SLTLDLGDVTL
+2601 SLTLKLGDVTL
-2612 YAKWSEPVLQ
+2612 YAKWSEPVAQ
-2622 TSTVQVYT
+2622 TETKQVYT

-2672 VVADPDDSGYTFSDG
+2672 VVADPNDSGYTFSDG
-2687 SAVTEGSTYYFKVE
+2687 SDVTNGETYYFKVE

-2721 IIANKAYDAGED
+2721 VIANHYYHHTNSSTTIEGETVYA
-2733 NNYKNSDIRA
+2733 NNYKHSDIRA
-2743 WLNGEFLNTAFG
+2743 WLNREFLNSAFG
-2755 EVAQSLIEMTEVD
+2755 EVAQSLIETTEVD
-2768 NSVYSTGYS
+2768 NSAYSTGSS
-2777 SNQYACENTFDKVFL
+2777 SNPYACENTFDKVFL
-2792 LSYREVVNS
+2792 LSLREVVNNS
-2801 DYGFSSNSSTYDTA
+2801 EYGFSSDTA

-2827 GAYMYTG
+2827 GAYMNT
-2834 SDYFGCG
+2834 SSSYFGCG
-2841 YWWLRSPGNYKSFF
+2841 YWWLRSPYYKNFYS
-2855 ARYVYRHGGYVSDG
+2855 ARYVD
-2869 YFGSVYR
+2869 R
-2876 DGNGVVPALNINIL
+2876 DGKADNVYYVFGDYYGVVPALNITL

>member
-1 MKRGKSGVAIAVIL
+1 MKRTKSSVAIAVVL
-15 VAAML
+15 AAAML

-322 DFAADKVVGDMTL
+322 DFDADKVVGDMTL

-364 EGFTLEVPTRLG
+364 EEFTLEVPTRLG

-388 LLTDGEGIGVG
+388 LLTDGEGVGVG

-410 ATWTVNTYN
+410 AMWTVNTYN
-419 IEYNNMDGALNAESN
+419 IEYKNMDGALNAESN

-466 EKQVTTLD
+466 EEAVTTLD

-482 LWAQWTVNSYTATF
+482 LWAQWTVNNYTATF

-524 GYTGEWQEYD
+524 GYTGKWKEYD
-534 IVADDITVEAVYT
+534 IVADDITVDAVYT

-559 DGTHSNESEYTIE
+559 
-572 RETIVLQDA
+572 
-581 SRVGYDFVGWYDGE
+581 
-595 QEVTE
+595 
-600 IASGSHGDKTLTA
+600 
-613 KWQAITYTI
+613 
-622 SYEGLA
+622 
-628 DGTHSNASE
+628 
-637 YTIESATIVLQEAS
+637 
-651 RVGYDFVGWYDG
+651 
-663 EQEVTEIASG
+663 
-673 STGDKTLT
+673 
-681 AKWQAITYTISYDGL
+681 
-696 MNGTHSNVS
+696 
-705 EYTIESET
+705 
-713 IVLQDASRVGYDFVG
+713 
-728 WYDGEQEVTEIA
+728 
-740 SGSHGDRTLTA
+740 
-751 KWQAIGYTI
+751 
-760 AYEGLADGTHSN
+760 DGTHSN

-798 YDGEQEVTE
+798 YD
-807 IASGSTGDKTLT
+807 D
-819 AKWQAI
+819 
-825 TYTISYDGLMNGTHS
+825 
-840 NVSEYTIESE
+840 
-850 TIVLQ
+850 
-855 DASRVGYDF
+855 
-864 VGWYDGEQEVTEIA
+864 EQEVTEIA
-878 SGSHGDMT
+878 SGSHGDKT

-991 VNYTIESETFTITAL
+991 VNYTIESETFTIAAL

-1028 TIETGTTGDLVF
+1028 TVETGTTGDLVF

-1065 PGTYTIETGAELVDP
+1065 PDTYTIETGAELVDP

-1096 GAVVTSI
+1096 GALVTSI

-1165 DFALPSTSMTV
+1165 DFALPSASMTV
-1176 HALWIPTEY
+1176 YALWIPTEY

-1263 TGGGT
+1263 TSGGT

-1293 FVGWYESAPSEL
+1293 FVGWYESDPSEL
-1305 YNFTTMPARDF
+1305 YVFTTIPARDVRL
-1316 TLYAAWELVTY
+1316 TAAWSLVTY
-1327 DIIYNLDGGINGA
+1327 DIIYNLDGGVNGA

-1353 LADAAK
+1353 LADATK

-1377 TSIEAGSHG
+1377 TSIEAGSYG

-1404 LPDGATHS
+1404 LPDGATHA
-1412 NPDFYTVETDITSFE
+1412 NPETYTVETDITSFE

-1453 GGAIGAIELWAG
+1453 GGAIGVIELWAG

-1564 SAAIDGT
+1564 SASIDGT

-1657 AADGGTASDVSGS
+1657 AADGGTASDISGS

-1798 TYNLDNIKYDETLK
+1798 AYNLDNIKYDETLK

-1875 YGAPTIEVTDRKDYF
+1875 YGAPTLEVTDRKDYF

-1972 GSEPALGATAAD
+1972 GSEPALGATATD

-1990 EVETALLAPIPS
+1990 EVETALFDPIPS

-2009 ISGTTLRSYTFTA
+2009 ISGTTLREYTFTA

-2037 TYGYLYYNGSSVAS
+2037 TCGYLYYNGSSVAS

-2060 FSLTYNVTAGREY
+2060 FSLTYNVTAGKEY
-2073 TVKVRGHNSGTRG
+2073 TVKVGGFDSGTSG

-2096 ESDDLQLEYS
+2096 ESDDLQLEY
-2106 DEIGSISDLTAYE
+2106 GSISDLTAYA
-2119 GETIDITF
+2119 GQTIGITF
-2127 TATDAKGNIS
+2127 TATDSKGNVS

-2164 PITVETLGASAT
+2164 PITAETLGASAT

-2189 VEGTQAAGGTMTWR
+2189 VEGTQTAGGTMTWR
-2203 VTATDAVGN
+2203 VSATDAVGN

-2221 VYGDVTIVADDNA
+2221 VYGDVTIVAEDNA
-2234 FSNSCEPTPD
+2234 FSNSYEPTPD
-2244 TLGVTAKDSFG
+2244 ALGVTAKDSFG

-2310 STDIIKLS
+2310 STNIIKLT

-2336 AITVE
+2336 AIAIE
-2341 RADGGALTAGE
+2341 SADGGALTAGE

-2389 QWYVEDGEDVT
+2389 QLYVEDGEDVT
-2400 FNFTATDSFGNEVYA
+2400 FNFTAKDSFGNEVYA
-2415 DVAVEEQTE
+2415 DVAVEEETE

-2439 TAAWE
+2439 TATWE
-2444 GQLRIVPAGGS
+2444 GQLTILSEPRSYLILTVGGEQ
-2455 WLVLYVGD
+2455 VGYVTVK
-2463 EYFGDSVVEYGENYQ
+2463 SGENYT
-2478 LPIAGGGYGY
+2478 LYSEPGYSY

-2503 SLAPWNKT
+2503 SLAPWDKA
-2511 SGKYTLTASGPILIT
+2511 SGAYTLTAEGDLIT
-2526 YKVTYVLD
+2526 YAVTYDLD
-2534 GGVNAASN
+2534 GGVNAAGN
-2542 PSSYTVLTLGGAGGS
+2542 PSSYTVLTLGGADGS
-2557 IALADPNKVLLDYA
+2557 IALAEPSKKGEILGYT

-2582 NIYTFLG
+2582 NVYTFLG
-2589 WYKDASFEQEVT
+2589 WYKDSSFEQKVT

-2612 YAKWSEPVLQ
+2612 YAKWSDQPTVQ
-2622 TSTVQVYT
+2622 TETVQVYT

-2636 YFGEYPQTLKADN
+2636 YFGEYSQTIKSSD
-2649 VTVGDVADE
+2649 VTVGDVADD

-2672 VVADPDDSGYTFSDG
+2672 VVADPHYVDYTFSDG
-2687 SAVTEGSTYYFKVE
+2687 SAVTEGNTYYFKVE

-2721 IIANKAYDAGED
+2721 IIANHYYHHTTGTTTIDGEKVYA
-2733 NNYKNSDIRA
+2733 NNYKHSDIRA
-2743 WLNGEFLNTAFG
+2743 WLNDEFLNTAFG
-2755 EVAQSLIEMTEVD
+2755 EAAQGLIETTEVD

-2777 SNQYACENTFDKVFL
+2777 INEYACENTFDKVFL
-2792 LSYREVVNS
+2792 LSYREAANS
-2801 DYGFSSNSSTYDTA
+2801 EYGFSSDYSDYTA
-2815 RRMTVSDYARST
+2815 WQMTVSDYARST
-2827 GAYMYTG
+2827 GAYMNT
-2834 SDYFGCG
+2834 SNDYFFGCG
-2841 YWWLRSPGNYKSFF
+2841 YWWLRSACSDYSGS
-2855 ARYVYRHGGYVSDG
+2855 ARYACGGGYVFSSD
-2869 YFGSVYR
+2869 FVYY
-2876 DGNGVVPALNINIL
+2876 DDHGVVPALNITL

>member
-1 MKRGKSGVAIAVIL
+1 MKRTKSSVAIAVVL
-15 VAAML
+15 AAAML

-364 EGFTLEVPTRLG
+364 EEFTLEVPTRLG

-388 LLTDGEGIGVG
+388 LLTDGEGVGVG

-419 IEYNNMDGALNAESN
+419 IEYKNLDGAVNAVSN
-434 PASYTIEDD
+434 PSHYTIEDD

-466 EKQVTTLD
+466 EEQVTMLD

-559 DGTHSNESEYTIE
+559 DGTHSN
-572 RETIVLQDA
+572 A
-581 SRVGYDFVGWYDGE
+581 
-595 QEVTE
+595 
-600 IASGSHGDKTLTA
+600 
-613 KWQAITYTI
+613 
-622 SYEGLA
+622 
-628 DGTHSNASE
+628 
-637 YTIESATIVLQEAS
+637 
-651 RVGYDFVGWYDG
+651 
-663 EQEVTEIASG
+663 
-673 STGDKTLT
+673 
-681 AKWQAITYTISYDGL
+681 
-696 MNGTHSNVS
+696 S

-772 VSEYTIESET
+772 ASEYTIESET

-798 YDGEQEVTE
+798 YDGEQEVIE

-825 TYTISYDGLMNGTHS
+825 GYTIAYEGLGGGTHS
-840 NVSEYTIESE
+840 NTTEYTIESE

-878 SGSHGDMT
+878 SGSHGDRT

-894 VYDITYEYD
+894 AYDITYEYD

-936 YHFAGWYTEKDLGTG
+936 YHFAGWYTEKNLGTG

-1096 GAVVTSI
+1096 GALVTSI

-1239 TVGSHGK
+1239 TKGSHGK

-1293 FVGWYESAPSEL
+1293 FVGWYESDPSEL
-1305 YNFTTMPARDF
+1305 YVFTTMPARDF

-1327 DIIYNLDGGINGA
+1327 DIVYNLDGGVNGA

-1353 LADAAK
+1353 LADATK

-1377 TSIEAGSHG
+1377 TSIEAGSYG
-1386 DVELFA
+1386 DIELFV

-1404 LPDGATHS
+1404 LPDGATHA
-1412 NPDFYTVETDITSFE
+1412 NPETYTVETDITSFE
-1427 DGVKTGYTFDG
+1427 GGVKTGYTFDG

-1498 QVVTAEVG
+1498 QVVTVEVG

-1536 SGTVTTSRTLYAK
+1536 SGTVTSSRTL
-1549 WVVPQGTPVAVGGEY
+1549 
-1564 SAAIDGT
+1564 
-1571 AMHKVSVVPLVS
+1571 
-1583 GNVTLTTTGSIDTI
+1583 
-1597 AWLYDAE
+1597 
-1604 GNLLK
+1604 
-1609 ANDDG
+1609 AN
-1614 GADGSNF
+1614 
-1621 LIVYNMTAGQEYVLE
+1621 
-1636 FRGYSRAASG
+1636 
-1646 TATLTVAGRTE
+1646 
-1657 AADGGTASDVSGS
+1657 
-1670 KVVTFDGEFTLPVP
+1670 
-1684 AERDNWLFRGWA
+1684 
-1696 DEDGVMYTDAT
+1696 
-1707 GAGIRVW
+1707 
-1714 DKAEETVLVSVWEA
+1714 
-1728 DGFTVSFVTG
+1728 
-1738 QGTPVE
+1738 
-1744 EVVLPYGA
+1744 
-1752 RLDVNEYVTTRD
+1752 
-1764 GYSFVGWFESS
+1764 
-1775 ADADPYDAS
+1775 
-1784 TMPDHDVTLYAKWT
+1784 
-1798 TYNLDNIKYDETLK
+1798 
-1812 AVSSLRTP
+1812 
-1820 TAEDFGATCFDTD
+1820 
-1833 DRQVEVTVSASG
+1833 
-1845 ELVAGT
+1845 
-1851 TVTLRLTATSGGKT
+1851 
-1865 RTATIRDVKV
+1865 
-1875 YGAPTIEVTDRKDYF
+1875 
-1890 NLGDGLSAEWF
+1890 
-1901 GASGADTYGEPTT
+1901 
-1914 IEVYVDGEYAPGD
+1914 
-1927 VVTVVI
+1927 
-1933 DSVDPAGNVT
+1933 
-1943 SESVTDVR
+1943 
-1951 VYGDPTI
+1951 
-1958 EYDISAAGISAFYD
+1958 
-1972 GSEPALGATAAD
+1972 
-1984 SFGEQL
+1984 
-1990 EVETALLAPIPS
+1990 IPR
-2002 GGTATVN
+2002 
-2009 ISGTTLRSYTFTA
+2009 RS
-2022 LKSGNVKIYTTSSLD
+2022 
-2037 TYGYLYYNGSSVAS
+2037 
-2051 DDDDGDGNN
+2051 
-2060 FSLTYNVTAGREY
+2060 
-2073 TVKVRGHNSGTRG
+2073 
-2086 TATLHVEGAI
+2086 
-2096 ESDDLQLEYS
+2096 
-2106 DEIGSISDLTAYE
+2106 
-2119 GETIDITF
+2119 
-2127 TATDAKGNIS
+2127 
-2137 ALTVEDVKVYGAPV
+2137 
-2151 VEDIAKEDFKVSD
+2151 
-2164 PITVETLGASAT
+2164 
-2176 DTFGEA
+2176 
-2182 ASVTAEA
+2182 
-2189 VEGTQAAGGTMTWR
+2189 
-2203 VTATDAVGN
+2203 
-2212 VTTRDFTVW
+2212 
-2221 VYGDVTIVADDNA
+2221 
-2234 FSNSCEPTPD
+2234 
-2244 TLGVTAKDSFG
+2244 
-2255 TALDVTLNLVEGEL
+2255 
-2269 VGGDEVTYTATATD
+2269 
-2283 AAGNTAT
+2283 
-2290 ETFTF
+2290 
-2295 RVYDVDDIELTYDAF
+2295 
-2310 STDIIKLS
+2310 
-2318 SAGEEFSASATDS
+2318 
-2331 FGEEC
+2331 
-2336 AITVE
+2336 
-2341 RADGGALTAGE
+2341 
-2352 VQSVVVV
+2352 
-2359 ATDAAGNRKVSEPIS
+2359 
-2374 GVSVYDLPVIEYVRD
+2374 
-2389 QWYVEDGEDVT
+2389 
-2400 FNFTATDSFGNEVYA
+2400 
-2415 DVAVEEQTE
+2415 
-2424 DYVYVL
+2424 
-2430 VTATDDAGN
+2430 
-2439 TAAWE
+2439 
-2444 GQLRIVPAGGS
+2444 
-2455 WLVLYVGD
+2455 
-2463 EYFGDSVVEYGENYQ
+2463 
-2478 LPIAGGGYGY
+2478 
-2488 EWSLDGVKLTDEKGN
+2488 
-2503 SLAPWNKT
+2503 
-2511 SGKYTLTASGPILIT
+2511 
-2526 YKVTYVLD
+2526 
-2534 GGVNAASN
+2534 
-2542 PSSYTVLTLGGAGGS
+2542 
-2557 IALADPNKVLLDYA
+2557 
-2571 SNGDGSFEVTQ
+2571 
-2582 NIYTFLG
+2582 
-2589 WYKDASFEQEVT
+2589 
-2601 SLTLDLGDVTL
+2601 
-2612 YAKWSEPVLQ
+2612 
-2622 TSTVQVYT
+2622 
-2630 REGDYI
+2630 
-2636 YFGEYPQTLKADN
+2636 
-2649 VTVGDVADE
+2649 
-2658 DGYYLGSDGERYAK
+2658 
-2672 VVADPDDSGYTFSDG
+2672 
-2687 SAVTEGSTYYFKVE
+2687 
-2701 PIRWR
+2701 
-2706 ILSESDGSAFILADG
+2706 
-2721 IIANKAYDAGED
+2721 
-2733 NNYKNSDIRA
+2733 
-2743 WLNGEFLNTAFG
+2743 
-2755 EVAQSLIEMTEVD
+2755 
-2768 NSVYSTGYS
+2768 
-2777 SNQYACENTFDKVFL
+2777 
-2792 LSYREVVNS
+2792 
-2801 DYGFSSNSSTYDTA
+2801 TA
-2815 RRMTVSDYARST
+2815 RRCTR
-2827 GAYMYTG
+2827 
-2834 SDYFGCG
+2834 C
-2841 YWWLRSPGNYKSFF
+2841 P
-2855 ARYVYRHGGYVSDG
+2855 
-2869 YFGSVYR
+2869 
-2876 DGNGVVPALNINIL
+2876 